1 MHINCEIK
9 CFILHD
15 IRNFL
20 SKCVFNLFVS
30 FFFSHLSGLSSAG
43 SVGREFALVFMQN
56 NFRSQRPLNELYI
69 TAVQD
74 NDDLMVR
81 VPSLNFKLE
90 MAKGRKKVKAG
101 QRVII
106 KLPPRVMMYG
116 NSVSRST
123 VLIEAS
129 ADVAV
134 TSVSRLGKTAE
145 MSLVYPTTEW
155 GTEYFIFTPHITSNI
170 NEFAVTN
177 GKQRNKLT
185 IFPKGL
191 IKYGN
196 RIYKRGSRMV
206 IFVHPYQSLQ
216 LQSRQDLSGTR
227 IVSRYPVAVFT
238 GYTCTRRQCSHVSEQ
253 LLPVSKW
260 GSSFIVPPLG
270 LGSQYD
276 SVFIQASKFTRVKV
290 QILKRKFRR
299 TLRVGQTV
307 QFRFKKGETVT
318 IKATQG
324 IQVLLFRVV
333 KKYSP
338 FLMTILPTR
347 RFCSSYLVESFKDFR
362 SRIMIVART
371 SAMAKIRYD
380 GLRLRNVQ
388 WKKVPGTD
396 FSYTHYT
403 ISKRWF
409 SLLNWFK
416 KRHTI
421 SSPGSQF
428 ALYNTGQGYRNGY
441 GYGAP
446 GECIQPGKVNTLSLN
461 ITHELNLYK
470 VGVD

>member
-1 MHINCEIK
+1 
-9 CFILHD
+9 
-15 IRNFL
+15 
-20 SKCVFNLFVS
+20 
-30 FFFSHLSGLSSAG
+30 
-43 SVGREFALVFMQN
+43 MQN
-56 NFRSQRPLNELYI
+56 NLMSSRPLNELYI

-74 NDDLMVR
+74 NDDLTVR

-106 KLPPRVMMYG
+106 KLPPGVMMYG
-116 NSVSRST
+116 NSMSRST

-134 TSVSRLGKTAE
+134 TSVSRLGKAAE

-155 GTEYFIFTPHITSNI
+155 GTEYFIFTPHITSNV

-177 GKQRNKLT
+177 GKQWNKLT

-206 IFVHPYQSLQ
+206 IFVRPYHSLQ

-260 GSSFIVPPLG
+260 GSHFIVPPVG
-270 LGSQYD
+270 LGSKYD
-276 SVFIQASKFTRVKV
+276 SVFIQASKFTRVEV

-299 TLRVGQTV
+299 TMTVGQTV
-307 QFRFKKGETVT
+307 QYRYKGDETVT

-324 IQVLLFRVV
+324 IQVFVLFKGV

-338 FLMTILPTR
+338 FLMTILPTG
-347 RFCSSYLVESFKDFR
+347 RFCSSYLVERFKDFK
-362 SRIMIVART
+362 SRIMIVARN
-371 SAMAKIRYD
+371 SAMAKIKYD
-380 GLRLRNVQ
+380 GERLRNVQ

-428 ALYNTGQGYRNGY
+428 ALYNTGQGYWNGY
-441 GYGAP
+441 SYGAP
-446 GECIQPGKVNTLSLN
+446 GECIQPGKVHTLSLN